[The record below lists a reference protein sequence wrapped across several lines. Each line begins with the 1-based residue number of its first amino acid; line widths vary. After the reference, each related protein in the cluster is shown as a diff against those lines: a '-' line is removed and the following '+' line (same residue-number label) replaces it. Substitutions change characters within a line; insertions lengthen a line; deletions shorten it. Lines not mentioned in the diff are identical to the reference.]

1 MSNPLPMAG
10 AKLFA
15 FLQTPMGEE
24 IGEGVLGGGLAGAA
38 LLGTDTPLEQV
49 ALQTALAMGGGVGL
63 GMAGRRLGEMIG
75 EKVHSQP
82 LQNQQGLLASAAR
95 MMGNETTFGGV
106 KEQGAVMKEQ
116 IKEALYKSQSSDM
129 LIEALEDPSSFQKK
143 YGINPQTF
151 LETAPTVTTGREI
164 NSFLN
169 TLNALPPE
177 MREQIDKE
185 LANAAQNATQKIKT
199 DYKQVEGEIAKQA
212 AGNIDTR
219 LESLAKTMEDL
230 EKNVSSVEDKK
241 SAELLEQFLG
251 GKASDTVR
259 ALNSPTK
266 PITGKHVGKM
276 LGRMF
281 GDEVGILGGMA
292 VGGALA
298 QGLGIE
304 SAKDVQIRK
313 LQEQLNQRTS

>member
-129 LIEALEDPSSFQKK
+129 LIEALEDPSGFQKK
-143 YGINPQTF
+143 YGLSPQTF
-151 LETAPTVTTGREI
+151 LETAPTVATGREI
-164 NSFLN
+164 HSLLN

-177 MREQIDKE
+177 MREQLDKE
-185 LANAAQNATQKIKT
+185 MANAAQKIQT
-199 DYKQVEGEIAKQA
+199 DYKQVEEAIGKEA
-212 AGNIDTR
+212 AGNIDKR
-219 LESLAKTMEDL
+219 IELAAKTMEDL
-230 EKNVSSVEDKK
+230 EKNVS
-241 SAELLEQFLG
+241 
-251 GKASDTVR
+251 
-259 ALNSPTK
+259 
-266 PITGKHVGKM
+266 
-276 LGRMF
+276 
-281 GDEVGILGGMA
+281 
-292 VGGALA
+292 
-298 QGLGIE
+298 
-304 SAKDVQIRK
+304 
-313 LQEQLNQRTS
+313 

>member
-10 AKLFA
+10 AKLLA

-24 IGEGVLGGGLAGAA
+24 VGEGVLGGGLAGGA
-38 LLGTDTPLEQV
+38 LLGTDTPLEQI
-49 ALQTALAMGGGVGL
+49 ALQTALAMGGGIGL

-82 LQNQQGLLASAAR
+82 LKDQQGLLASAAR

-116 IKEALYKSQSSDM
+116 IKEALYKSQSADM
-129 LIEALEDPSSFQKK
+129 MSQALEDPVGFEKR
-143 YGINPQTF
+143 YGVNPKTF
-151 LETAPTVTTGREI
+151 LETAPNVSMGREI
-164 NSFLN
+164 NSVLN
-169 TLNALPPE
+169 TISALPPE
-177 MREQIDKE
+177 IREQLNKE
-185 LANAAQNATQKIKT
+185 MAAQASKSIKGE
-199 DYKQVEGEIAKQA
+199 YKQVEELIGGA
-212 AGNIDTR
+212 AADNIDTR
-219 LESLAKTMEDL
+219 VESLAKEIEGFEKGSKSAKDKEAAEML
-230 EKNVSSVEDKK
+230 EKM
-241 SAELLEQFLG
+241 LG
-251 GKASDTVR
+251 GKASETLR
-259 ALNSPTK
+259 TLNSPTK

-281 GDEVGILGGMA
+281 GDEIGILGGMA

-298 QGLGIE
+298 QGAGIE

-313 LQEQLNQRTS
+313 LQEQLNQRNS

>member
-24 IGEGVLGGGLAGAA
+24 VGEGVLGGGLAGGA
-38 LLGTDTPLEQV
+38 LLGTDTPLEQI
-49 ALQTALAMGGGVGL
+49 ALQTALAMGGGIGL

-75 EKVHSQP
+75 EKVHSKP
-82 LQNQQGLLASAAR
+82 LKDQQGLLASAAR

-129 LIEALEDPSSFQKK
+129 LIEALEDPSGFQKK

-151 LETAPTVTTGREI
+151 LETAPTVNTGREI
-164 NSFLN
+164 NSLLN

-177 MREQIDKE
+177 MREQLDKE
-185 LANAAQNATQKIKT
+185 VANAAQKIKT
-199 DYKQVEGEIAKQA
+199 DYKQVEEIIGNEA
-212 AGNIDTR
+212 AGDIDR
-219 LESLAKTMEDL
+219 RIDLAAKAMEDL
-230 EKNVSSVEDKK
+230 EKNISSVEDKK

-251 GKASDTVR
+251 GKASDTMR

-281 GDEVGILGGMA
+281 GDEIGILGGMA

-313 LQEQLNQRTS
+313 LQEQLNQRNS